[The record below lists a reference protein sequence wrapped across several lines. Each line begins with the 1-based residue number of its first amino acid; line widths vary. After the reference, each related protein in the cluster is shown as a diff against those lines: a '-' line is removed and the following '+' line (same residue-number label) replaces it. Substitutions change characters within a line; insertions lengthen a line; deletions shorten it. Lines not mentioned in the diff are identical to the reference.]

1 MLQIDKWLHLDR
13 CGSAVW
19 KAEISGMIKILKYV
33 NQTQATRLKKHI
45 IIRLSAKSSVNI
57 SAGKNN

>member
-13 CGSAVW
+13 CGRAVW
-19 KAEISGMIKILKYV
+19 KAEISGMIKTLKYV
-33 NQTQATRLKKHI
+33 NQMQATRLKNI

-57 SAGKNN
+57 SPEKNN